1 MSVLDDLLIAC
12 STRCQVEALPGY
24 QDPCGNDTWSGRVS
38 ETLHVP
44 CTEQID
50 EAWIQDLSNWQR
62 LFVGTD
68 PTIAL
73 GRRSG
78 KGIGSY
84 TQANATA
91 IDTGANCGLAT
102 LVGGNMTW
110 ELTFIKRIFDR
121 TAQLA
126 THDFANKL
134 HAGAMNQYKMF
145 ARFCDN
151 PDMILPIGMAAL
163 SKLNNTLPES
173 IDDQMTIEY
182 GFQWRERG
190 IPTPILV
197 PGLGA
202 VLE

>member
-24 QDPCGNDTWSGRVS
+24 VDPCGDPVWNGRANEV
-38 ETLHVP
+38 LFVP

-68 PTIAL
+68 PTAL
-73 GRRSG
+73 GRRTG
-78 KGIGSY
+78 KGLGSY
-84 TQANATA
+84 TQTNATA
-91 IDTGANCGLAT
+91 VDTGANCGIAT
-102 LVGGNMTW
+102 LVGVKITW
-110 ELTFIKRIFDR
+110 ELTFIKRIFDN
-121 TAQLA
+121 TSQLS
-126 THDFANKL
+126 THAFANTL
-134 HAGAMNQYKMF
+134 QQGALTQYKLF
-145 ARFCDN
+145 ARYCEY
-151 PDMILPIGMAAL
+151 PDMILPIGTAAL

-173 IDDQMTIEY
+173 TEDFMTIEY
-182 GFQWRERG
+182 GFQWRQKG

-202 VLE
+202 VLG